1 MRNGKCDE
9 RNAETQ
15 EASGYDEAG
24 FRSFIR
30 RALGRETGV
39 SRQVVVQ
46 DIALLRTMGYP
57 ILSTASGYVLNESKH
72 ASRLF
77 KVCHT
82 NEQTEDELVTI
93 VDLGGTVVDVMVNH
107 RVYGKMSAPLN
118 IKNRRDVQLFMNNIK
133 TGKSTPLMNVTS
145 GYHFHHVCAEQEE
158 ILDEIEEALREST
171 IWQSCCPMRCPTMSK
186 QEPDMQKKTPAVNPF
201 TAVLQSTIIRN
212 TLKRLQNT
220 CGQR

>member
-1 MRNGKCDE
+1 MYPSMRP
-9 RNAETQ
+9 
-15 EASGYDEAG
+15 
-24 FRSFIR
+24 
-30 RALGRETGV
+30 V
-39 SRQVVVQ
+39 
-46 DIALLRTMGYP
+46 
-57 ILSTASGYVLNESKH
+57 
-72 ASRLF
+72 F

-158 ILDEIEEALREST
+158 ILDEIEGGAEGKALSGR
-171 IWQSCCPMRCPTMSK
+171 
-186 QEPDMQKKTPAVNPF
+186 A
-201 TAVLQSTIIRN
+201 AAL
-212 TLKRLQNT
+212 
-220 CGQR
+220 

>member
-1 MRNGKCDE
+1 MECVMNGTQRRRKLLDMMRL
-9 RNAETQ
+9 
-15 EASGYDEAG
+15 ASAPLSGG
-24 FRSFIR
+24 
-30 RALGRETGV
+30 ALGRETGV

-57 ILSTASGYVLNESKH
+57 ILSTARGYVLNVSKH
-72 ASRLF
+72 ASRFF

-158 ILDEIEEALREST
+158 ILDEIEEALRKKHYLAELL
-171 IWQSCCPMRCPTMSK
+171 PYEMSDD
-186 QEPDMQKKTPAVNPF
+186 E
-201 TAVLQSTIIRN
+201 
-212 TLKRLQNT
+212 
-220 CGQR
+220 